1 MVMLTIVPGDPPI
14 KIPTSTNSIDFLF
27 ESLDSAYQSLLKFA
41 AMTVVALVSVAV
53 GCLVCW

>member
-14 KIPTSTNSIDFLF
+14 KIPTSTNFIDFLF
-27 ESLDSAYQSLLKFA
+27 ESLDSAYQSLMKFA

-53 GCLVCW
+53 GCLV